1 MKELDQ
7 KVHRQ
12 LAASG
17 GSAIEAM
24 VPPLNVV
31 VGTNC
36 MSEYCPVCW
45 APSGSINPRARHILC
60 ELQERLRTFP
70 LKSLEHWLYFSFWE
84 KAQGHDLSDEDVRST
99 VVAVCGLKGE
109 VLHLVNKEERIYKGL
124 FKRS

>member
-12 LAASG
+12 LAASEG
-17 GSAIEAM
+17 AAIEAM

-60 ELQERLRTFP
+60 E
-70 LKSLEHWLYFSFWE
+70 HWLYFCFWE
-84 KAQGHDLSDEDVRST
+84 KGQGHDLSDEDVRSA
-99 VVAVCGLKGE
+99 VVVVCGLKGE
-109 VLHLVNKEERIYKGL
+109 VLHLVNKEERIYKGP